1 MQVAEKEPSS
11 VNLDGSKQQNN
22 RQKFITNEPLPFSD
36 LLPHDDDAE
45 YAVIGSLLIDG
56 EAFGKVSN
64 LLTPDSFYAG
74 KLRACWRA
82 MQSLWAAGSP
92 INQVSVS
99 HMLKEHDTLAVVTM
113 PYLAGMLRSLP
124 TSVHIKHYAA
134 IVERCYGQRRLIAVL
149 RAAEDVVFNPGL
161 ETFEMGERISD
172 LLLDSAPRPDDLR
185 DEHSWKLAFDQLLE
199 EANSTSG
206 ARFMTGFEHIDAA
219 LGRGF
224 ERGCLSLLAG
234 DTGLGKSTL
243 ALQWA
248 VSWARLGYKVAF
260 QSYEMSAAQL
270 ARRSLTA
277 QTSIDGR
284 RIMSSLRDATAAA
297 EPIMDAVGD
306 QSELPI
312 QVSQVPHDILGVE
325 GWVRRLQRQH
335 GVDVLILDH
344 IQEMPASDDAPNRA
358 LELDRVATKLKALA
372 TRENVLVLAVSQI
385 NRAAAGKTLTPA
397 AIKDSGGISQSADN
411 IIFMSEAQ
419 STPSDQ
425 RTKMDLSIG
434 KNRDGPDNVTQ
445 GIEFQ
450 KRYGRFVEW
459 QDVERGE

>member
-1 MQVAEKEPSS
+1 MQVAEKEPSRFT
-11 VNLDGSKQQNN
+11 LDGSKQQNN
-22 RQKFITNEPLPFSD
+22 HREHTTIEPLPFPG

-56 EAFGKVSN
+56 DAFGKVSTI
-64 LLTPDSFYAG
+64 LTPASFYSG
-74 KLRACWRA
+74 KLRACWKA

-92 INQVSVS
+92 INQVSVA
-99 HMLKEHDTLAVVTM
+99 HRLKEHDALEFVTM

-124 TSVHIKHYAA
+124 TSVHIEHYAA
-134 IVERCYGQRRLIAVL
+134 IVKRCYGQRKLIAVL
-149 RAAEDVVFNPGL
+149 RAADNVISDPDL
-161 ETFEMGERISD
+161 ETYEMAERIGD
-172 LLLDSAPRPDDLR
+172 LLRDSAQRPDDLR

-199 EANSTSG
+199 EANSTSA
-206 ARFMTGFEHIDAA
+206 ARFMTGFEFIDAA

-224 ERGCLSLLAG
+224 ERGCLSLLGG
-234 DTGLGKSTL
+234 DTGTGKTTL

-248 VSWARLGYKVAF
+248 VSWARLGYRVAF

-270 ARRSLTA
+270 ARRSLAA

-306 QSELPI
+306 QSDLPI
-312 QVSQVPHDILGVE
+312 QVSQVPYDILGVE

-335 GVDVLILDH
+335 GIDVLVLDH

-358 LELDRVATKLKALA
+358 LELDRVATKLKAMA
-372 TRENVLVLAVSQI
+372 TRENILVLAVSQI
-385 NRAAAGKTLTPA
+385 NRAAAGKKLGPA

-411 IIFMSEAQ
+411 IVFMSEAQ
-419 STPSDQ
+419 SPPSDQ
-425 RTKMDLSIG
+425 RTKMDITIG
-434 KNRDGPDNVTQ
+434 KNRDGPDNVGQ
-445 GIEFQ
+445 GVEFQ
-450 KRYGRFVEW
+450 KRFGRFVEW
-459 QDVERGE
+459 Q